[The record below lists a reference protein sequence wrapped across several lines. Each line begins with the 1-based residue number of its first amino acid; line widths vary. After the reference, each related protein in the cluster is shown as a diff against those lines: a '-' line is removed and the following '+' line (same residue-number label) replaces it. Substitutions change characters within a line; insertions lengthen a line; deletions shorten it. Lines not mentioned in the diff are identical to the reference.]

1 MYITIYEMPLVFRQV
16 LSKPYIYLQH
26 GTTILIGP
34 REAIAFV
41 LRSMHYTE
49 LYNII
54 VVGDYVCETFIKY
67 IGVPRMCIVDGKTLR
82 YLDIDSK
89 EVKKSFEYVEVCIN
103 PQGYI
108 SKPCL
113 ETIDKCFREGLRSLI
128 IVNGEE
134 DLLALASLIIISQ
147 GYVVYGIPSIGVA
160 ISDATILK
168 ISVTNI
174 FSHFKPIQM
183 SIANGVDSH

>member
-1 MYITIYEMPLVFRQV
+1 MPLVFRQV

-82 YLDIDSK
+82 YLDIDS
-89 EVKKSFEYVEVCIN
+89 
-103 PQGYI
+103 
-108 SKPCL
+108 
-113 ETIDKCFREGLRSLI
+113 
-128 IVNGEE
+128 
-134 DLLALASLIIISQ
+134 
-147 GYVVYGIPSIGVA
+147 
-160 ISDATILK
+160 
-168 ISVTNI
+168 
-174 FSHFKPIQM
+174 
-183 SIANGVDSH
+183 